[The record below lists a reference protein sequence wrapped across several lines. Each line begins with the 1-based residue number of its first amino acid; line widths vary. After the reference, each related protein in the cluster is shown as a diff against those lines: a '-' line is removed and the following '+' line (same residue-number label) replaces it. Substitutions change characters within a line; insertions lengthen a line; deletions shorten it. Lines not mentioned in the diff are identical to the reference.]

1 MKRLLVLVSLVLPL
15 MAGCAASLHVG
26 GDPPAGGVPACGPVR
41 GQQSGDFG
49 PGIVLIAQSVP
60 SATQLPCIRALP
72 IGWTFRRLEA
82 TDQRARYWL
91 DYDRDGDQALRISL
105 TKSCD
110 ITGATESASGHPGI
124 RSYELLDVGGPG
136 YHGDRFF
143 LFPGG
148 CVTHHFNLGGQN
160 GAEALQ
166 ALSSSLDFVS
176 RAAVAQ
182 HVHRY
187 SHGHFELDADS
198 ATGGDG

>member
-1 MKRLLVLVSLVLPL
+1 
-15 MAGCAASLHVG
+15 
-26 GDPPAGGVPACGPVR
+26 
-41 GQQSGDFG
+41 
-49 PGIVLIAQSVP
+49 VP

-82 TDQRARYWL
+82 TDQQARYWL

-110 ITGATESASGHPGI
+110 IAGATESAGGQPGI
-124 RSYELLDVGGPG
+124 RRYELVKFGGQG

-148 CVTHHFNLGGQN
+148 CVTQHFNFGGQT
-160 GAEALQ
+160 GAEALRD
-166 ALSSSLDFVS
+166 LSSSLDFVS

-182 HVHRY
+182 HIHRY
-187 SHGHFELDADS
+187 SHGRFELDANS
-198 ATGGDG
+198 ATDGK